1 MSVKRIGN
9 LDGGMVMISSTTVS
23 DATSLAF
30 SNIPSNYKNL
40 HIRWYDVKNSLVN
53 THLYIV
59 VNDDTANVYQAR
71 FMRMVNNALA
81 YSTGGGGG
89 FGGGH
94 DGWGVV
100 PSADT
105 SATLTQSSVL
115 AQGYLNIM
123 RYAENGQR
131 EMESHSTGYRLT
143 TTPTFFG
150 LWWGHAVYNPP
161 TARNVPITKVEFL
174 RSSTQT
180 FSGKFYLYGVY

>member
-1 MSVKRIGN
+1 MAVKRVGGTI
-9 LDGGMVMISSTTVS
+9 DGGMVLISSTTVS
-23 DATSLAF
+23 AATSLAF

-40 HIRWYDVKNSLVN
+40 LIRWYDVKNSLVN

-59 VNDDTANVYQAR
+59 VNDDTTSSYRAR
-71 FMRMVNNALA
+71 FNRMVNNVVS
-81 YSTGGGGG
+81 YSTGSGVG

-94 DGWGVV
+94 DDYGVV

-105 SATLTQSSVL
+105 SASLTQSNVL

-143 TTPTFFG
+143 TTPLYFG
-150 LWWGHAVYNPP
+150 LWWGHAVYNP
-161 TARNVPITKVEFL
+161 TASGPITKVEFL